1 MGKAVF
7 TGLSHICIFVENVE
21 KAIQYYKRILGAVP
35 KQYIPHFRNPG
46 FFEAGGFLKEAG
58 DADVSIGIMEVPG
71 AGLVLELMCYHY
83 PKGRQTP
90 MFFRANDISGARYIA
105 LKVANIEEAFEYIKS
120 QSDVTL
126 INTSEE
132 YRVFKISKVEP
143 SQIKFFDPEKENN
156 PYIKQEA
163 ADILGNTKYF
173 YFVDR
178 YGLQWEY
185 EQENVDIC
193 DLG

>member
-132 YRVFKISKVEP
+132 YRVFKLSNTGMGFLTFLRWTEELMKKTEMKKVIVGCDSGISMHF
-143 SQIKFFDPEKENN
+143 SF
-156 PYIKQEA
+156 
-163 ADILGNTKYF
+163 TS
-173 YFVDR
+173 
-178 YGLQWEY
+178 
-185 EQENVDIC
+185 
-193 DLG
+193 DLRERPLLIVHSAPRG

>member
-1 MGKAVF
+1 
-7 TGLSHICIFVENVE
+7 
-21 KAIQYYKRILGAVP
+21 
-35 KQYIPHFRNPG
+35 
-46 FFEAGGFLKEAG
+46 
-58 DADVSIGIMEVPG
+58 
-71 AGLVLELMCYHY
+71 
-83 PKGRQTP
+83 

-173 YFVDR
+173 NFVDR

>member
-1 MGKAVF
+1 
-7 TGLSHICIFVENVE
+7 
-21 KAIQYYKRILGAVP
+21 
-35 KQYIPHFRNPG
+35 
-46 FFEAGGFLKEAG
+46 
-58 DADVSIGIMEVPG
+58 
-71 AGLVLELMCYHY
+71 
-83 PKGRQTP
+83 

-105 LKVANIEEAFEYIKS
+105 WKVANIEEAFEYIKS

-132 YRVFKISKVEP
+132 YRVFKLSKVKP
-143 SQIKFFDPEKENN
+143 SQIKFFDPEKESN

-185 EQENVDIC
+185 EQEIVDIC